1 MGAVEISKTADQALV
16 LLLCLAERGAQTPVE
31 LARVT
36 GLNRTVVH
44 RLLATLHARGFVVKR
59 GDSFGP
65 GPVLLRLADQFEPTL
80 RAVARGVMAELS
92 DRLGE
97 TLVLAVREDAHV
109 VIVEQVVAG
118 HLVRVQYEL
127 GYRHAITRG
136 ASGLALLAFLPE
148 TDADAILAETADT
161 GQLRRRLADVRAVG
175 YATTHDELR
184 AGAWGL
190 AAPVRDGDG
199 AAIASLSVVVPTTR
213 ITGVDYAEPVRE
225 AAERIGKRLSATAT
239 TDE

>member
-1 MGAVEISKTADQALV
+1 VEISKTADQALV
-16 LLLCLAERGAQTPVE
+16 LLLCLADRGTQTPIE
-31 LARVT
+31 LARAT

-44 RLLATLHARGFVVKR
+44 RLLATLHGRGFVVKR
-59 GDSFGP
+59 GDRFGP
-65 GPVLLRLADQFEPTL
+65 GPVLLRLAGQFEPAL

-97 TLVLAVREDAHV
+97 TLVLAVREDAQV
-109 VIVEQVVAG
+109 VIVEQVVAAG

-136 ASGLALLAFLPE
+136 ASGLALLAFLPAAD
-148 TDADAILAETADT
+148 TDAILAETADAA
-161 GQLRRRLADVRAVG
+161 QLRRRLADVRAVG

-199 AAIASLSVVVPTTR
+199 AAIASLSAVVPTTR
-213 ITGVDYAEPVRE
+213 ITGIDYAGPVLE
-225 AAERIGKRLSATAT
+225 AADRIGRQLTATAPA
-239 TDE
+239 DGH